1 MNIWKDV
8 TWCRAQEM
16 YVYRKSYKSLTERM
30 SNFIIMKIMKSTM
43 VHYKG
48 YNTNIIQKIQ

>member
-30 SNFIIMKIMKSTM
+30 SNFIIMKIMKSTT

-48 YNTNIIQKIQ
+48 YNTKIIQKIQ